1 MKNLTTYI
9 KQHIWKILTVI
20 LALAFLTKGCTHG
33 KVNQLG
39 KKIEVLQT
47 KVDSLEKTVDVT
59 ATSKE
64 VRDEMEKVML
74 DYLIYE
80 DDIDKGKTSLSNIK
94 NKIESND

>member
-1 MKNLTTYI
+1 MKNLTAYI
-9 KQHIWKILTVI
+9 KQHIWKILTVM
-20 LALAFLTKGCTHG
+20 LLLAFLAKGCTHG

-47 KVDSLEKTVDVT
+47 KVDSLEKAVEVT